1 VKSKTSLALAV
12 LIPALLT
19 VALVVAACG
28 GEATTTTAAVTT
40 TAAPTT
46 TMAVTAT
53 QAVTTTTQAVT
64 TTTVALVPMSTAEIC
79 QWKTDAVAFA
89 DGFYGQY
96 GDANATFPELAA
108 DVSFYDPCDGD
119 FLTVGKEPIAS
130 MIRDLSTGIPDFGAE
145 VEGIYLS
152 AGGATCQVAEA
163 KLWPP
168 WLAEPADHPPARLM
182 QVFRFEDGLVAS
194 WDLLFSAATLEM
206 VQVAVFAPGK
216 GGSEQLQEIADRY
229 LGAWASGDKGRIAA
243 LYHADATFSDTVLG
257 LQAQGADAIAE
268 LGEKRF
274 GAGSPVTFEVID
286 FWVQTNGPAPPTDE
300 LPKDGAIIGVG
311 IHYRSNLVVD
321 GKPSAVE
328 GLTTFEL
335 GTWTG
340 NAFDPD
346 PNGLITR
353 EEVFYHTDSLLASG
367 LLD

>member
-1 VKSKTSLALAV
+1 VAVVKVCMDGKTVLKPGRSVALAL
-12 LIPALLT
+12 LIPSLLAL
-19 VALVVAACG
+19 ALVVAACG
-28 GEATTTTAAVTT
+28 GEATTTTA
-40 TAAPTT
+40 
-46 TMAVTAT
+46 

-64 TTTVALVPMSTAEIC
+64 NTVEALVPMSAAGIG

-96 GDANATFPELAA
+96 GDAKATFPEFA
-108 DVSFYDPCDGD
+108 DDVTFYDPCDGD

-145 VEGIYLS
+145 VEGIFLS
-152 AGGATCQVAEA
+152 AGGAACQVAEA

-194 WDLLFSAATLEM
+194 WDLMFAAATLEM
-206 VQVAVFAPGK
+206 VEVAVFAPGK
-216 GGSEQLQEIADRY
+216 GGSEHLQEIADRY
-229 LGAWASGDKGRIAA
+229 LAAWASGDKGRIAA
-243 LYHADATFSDTVLG
+243 LYRTDATFSDTALG

-274 GAGSPVTFEVID
+274 GAGSPVSFEVID

-300 LPKDGAIIGVG
+300 LPEDGAIIGVG

-321 GKPSAVE
+321 GTPSTVE

-335 GTWTG
+335 GTRVG

-353 EEVFYHTDSLLASG
+353 EEVFYDADSLLASG
-367 LLD
+367 LVR